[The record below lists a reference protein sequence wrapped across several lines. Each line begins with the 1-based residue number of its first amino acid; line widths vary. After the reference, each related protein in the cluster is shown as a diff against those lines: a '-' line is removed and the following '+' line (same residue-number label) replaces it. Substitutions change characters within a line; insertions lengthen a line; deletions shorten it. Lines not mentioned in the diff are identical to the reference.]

1 MTETRI
7 ISSRTRR
14 ETMGILPQPARS
26 PEINLLIVNPRTKSW
41 GRIAETLKKKGGRGG
56 GK

>member
-41 GRIAETLKKKGGRGG
+41 GRIAETLKKKGGGG